1 MLKELAKAI
10 LLAAALIAMEVLT
23 PNSPEDLTGQ
33 KTEFSQA
40 MQHRQEMHRLGLED
54 NF

>member
-1 MLKELAKAI
+1 MLKDFILTV
-10 LLAAALIAMEVLT
+10 LLAAAMVAMEVLT